1 MLRIAEIQEA
11 LLHLVGWDQSFDP
24 SLKIYPDLTQSESG
38 LYYQGVHPLLTL
50 RNIKA
55 TMPDELYF
63 RYPPYES
70 DKTYST
76 GDIVMYNMSV
86 WEALS
91 EVKGIPPKNGE
102 NWKPYDLLSEYL
114 YKQTRNGIA
123 AVVQNFIQLK
133 QLNDETKTLLNRIV
147 LFDGSGRIN
156 DYITNT
162 GKICGFE
169 IVPVRSMGV
178 TTKIEKIG
186 LQMYG
191 ASGTVR
197 IYIFHSSMIEP
208 YRVFDLDVTGGKGT
222 FQWFPIDDLYLPYI
236 GDNGAGGSWYVVY
249 NQNEL
254 PYDMEAINVSKD
266 WSKEPCGS
274 CNQGNAQVWREMTKY
289 IQISPFKIAAPEN
302 FSENPELWDI
312 SRNIWTNTTSYGLN
326 LQLSVGCDLTD
337 FIISQRQLFQSVLA
351 KQVAVNMLRM
361 MAMNPDVRVN
371 REQLNVDRQDI
382 LYEIDGNTQGRVSGL
397 GEELRK
403 AYEALKINTQGLDRI
418 CLKCNN
424 HGVKYTTC

>member
-55 TMPDELYF
+55 TMPDDIYF

-70 DKTYST
+70 GRTYST
-76 GDIVMYNMSV
+76 GDVVMYNMSV
-86 WEALS
+86 WEALR
-91 EVKGIPPKNGE
+91 EVKGIPPQNGE

-123 AVVQNFIQLK
+123 TVVQNFIQLK

-191 ASGTVR
+191 ATGTVR
-197 IYIFHSSMIEP
+197 IYIFHSSMVEP
-208 YRVFDLDVTGGKGT
+208 YRVLDLDVTGGKGT

-254 PYDMEAINVSKD
+254 PYSMEAINVSKD

-351 KQVAVNMLRM
+351 KQVAVNLLRM

-397 GEELRK
+397 GAELKK
-403 AYEALKINTQGLDRI
+403 AYEALKIDTQGLDRI

-424 HGVKYTTC
+424 HGVRYTTC